1 MSDTNQFTFI
11 DVFAGCGGLSL
22 GLMQARWKGL
32 FAIEADRFAFETL
45 KHNLL
50 GDGPCRYDWPSWL
63 PQERREISG
72 FLRTYKKELEPLVG
86 KIDLIAG
93 GPPCQGFS
101 FAGRRDKDDPRNG
114 LFKHYLE
121 VVALLRP
128 PLLFFENV
136 RGVTIEF
143 GKKHRPRKRG
153 PGRPPT
159 PFSVK
164 IQDKLTDLG
173 YAVFPLLVRA
183 MDCGVPQF
191 RPRYI
196 MIAIDG
202 KLLESRA
209 GYNPYSRLEEIRKV
223 FLAEKNLPLDKP
235 VGVREAISDLETVGK
250 ELVACPD
257 VKGGYEQIVYG
268 KPGTTYQVLLH
279 GSMNGTSPNS
289 LRLAKHR
296 DEIRTRFAAILAT
309 CRRGIQMNPADRQR
323 FGLKKKCVVPLD
335 PEQPSHTLTSL
346 PDDLIHY
353 SEPRI
358 LTVRECAR
366 LQSFP
371 DWYAF
376 KGKYTTGGS
385 KRVREC
391 PRYTQVANAVPPF
404 LAEVL
409 GRLLES
415 VAEELLPC
423 RTNASQ
429 PARGCRNR

>member
-1 MSDTNQFTFI
+1 
-11 DVFAGCGGLSL
+11 
-22 GLMQARWKGL
+22 MQSGWNGL

-45 KHNLL
+45 KENLL
-50 GDGPCRYDWPSWL
+50 GEHSPRYQWPPWL
-63 PQERREISG
+63 PKEPREISG
-72 FLRTYKKELEPLVG
+72 FRKAFRTKLESLVG
-86 KIDLIAG
+86 KVDLIAG

-114 LFKHYLE
+114 LFRHYLNT
-121 VVALLRP
+121 VSFLQS

-143 GKKHRPRKRG
+143 GKKHRPTKRR

-159 PFSVK
+159 SFSAK
-164 IQDKLTDLG
+164 LQDKLWKLG
-173 YAVFPLLVRA
+173 YRPFAKLVKA
-183 MDCGVPQF
+183 MDYGVPQF

-196 MIAIDG
+196 MVAIREA
-202 KLLESRA
+202 LLASRP
-209 GYNPYSRLEEIRKV
+209 GYDPYARLEDLRKA
-223 FLAEKNLPLDKP
+223 FLAEKGLPLDKP
-235 VGVREAISDLETVGK
+235 VGVREAISDLEIKGK
-250 ELVACPD
+250 SLVACPD
-257 VKGGYEQIVYG
+257 VKGGYEQIAYRAP
-268 KPGTTYQVLLH
+268 KTAYQVLLH
-279 GSMNGTSPNS
+279 GSMNGTAPNS

-296 DEIRTRFAAILAT
+296 GEIRDRFQRTLDT
-309 CRRGIQMNPADRQR
+309 CRRGVQLNPADRR
-323 FGLKKKCVVPLD
+323 RLGIKKKCVVPLD
-335 PEQPSHTLTSL
+335 PDQPSHTLTSL

-358 LTVRECAR
+358 LSVREYAR

-409 GRLLES
+409 GHLLKG
-415 VAEELLPC
+415 VAAELL
-423 RTNASQ
+423 A
-429 PARGCRNR
+429 

>member
-1 MSDTNQFTFI
+1 MTATNRFTFI

-22 GLMQARWKGL
+22 GLMQAGWKGI

-50 GDGPCRYDWPSWL
+50 NEGLFRYDWPGWL
-63 PQERREISG
+63 PEEPREISG
-72 FLRTYKKELEPLVG
+72 FRKKYRRSLEPLIG
-86 KIDLIAG
+86 KVSLIAG

-114 LFKHYLE
+114 LFRHYLSL
-121 VVALLRP
+121 VGLLRP

-143 GKKHRPRKRG
+143 GKKHRPRRRR

-159 PFSVK
+159 PFSL
-164 IQDKLTDLG
+164 KLQEKLRKLG
-173 YAVFPLLVRA
+173 YKPFPRLVRA
-183 MDCGVPQF
+183 MDYGVPQF

-196 MIAIDG
+196 MIAIDEE
-202 KLLESRA
+202 LLGSRPD
-209 GYNPYSRLEEIRKV
+209 YDPYAHLEEVREA
-223 FLAEKNLPLDKP
+223 FLRENGLPLNRP
-235 VGVREAISDLETVGK
+235 VGVREAISDLETTGK

-257 VKGGYEQIVYG
+257 VKGGYKQILYG
-268 KPGTTYQVLLH
+268 KPKTVYQTLLH
-279 GSMNGTSPNS
+279 GSLNGEAPNS
-289 LRLAKHR
+289 LRLAKHT
-296 DEIRTRFAAILAT
+296 DEIRDRFSTILKT
-309 CRRGIQMNPADRQR
+309 CRRGVQMNPTDRKR
-323 FGLKKKCVVPLD
+323 FKLKKVCVVPLD
-335 PEQPSHTLTSL
+335 PEQPSHTLTTL

-358 LTVRECAR
+358 LSVREYAR

-385 KRVREC
+385 QRIREC

-404 LAEVL
+404 LAKVL
-409 GRLLES
+409 GGLLRD
-415 VAEELLPC
+415 VAAELLPDG
-423 RTNASQ
+423 
-429 PARGCRNR
+429 PDIARPRRGSRSR

>member
-1 MSDTNQFTFI
+1 MNDAGGLTFV

-22 GLMQARWKGL
+22 GLMQSGWKGR

-50 GDGPCRYDWPSWL
+50 SEGEWRYEWPEWL
-63 PQERREISG
+63 PQEPREISG
-72 FLRTYKKELEPLVG
+72 FRKRYRRQLESLIG
-86 KIDLIAG
+86 KVELIAG

-114 LFKHYLE
+114 LFKFYLGI
-121 VVALLRP
+121 VSLLRP
-128 PLLFFENV
+128 SLLFFENV

-143 GKKHRPRKRG
+143 GKKHRTRRG
-153 PGRPPT
+153 KLGRPST
-159 PFSVK
+159 PFS
-164 IQDKLTDLG
+164 DKLQGKLKKLG
-173 YAVFPLLVRA
+173 YKPFPRLVRA
-183 MDCGVPQF
+183 MDYGVPQF

-196 MIAIDG
+196 MIAINEELIASQPD
-202 KLLESRA
+202 
-209 GYNPYSRLEEIRKV
+209 YNPYADLDEIRKAV
-223 FLAEKNLPLDKP
+223 LVEKGLPLDRAIS
-235 VGVREAISDLETVGK
+235 VREAISDLQTVGK
-250 ELVACPD
+250 KLVACPD
-257 VKGGYEQIVYG
+257 ARGKYEQIVYR
-268 KPGTTYQVLLH
+268 KPLTRYQMLLH
-279 GSMNGTSPNS
+279 GSMNGTAPNS

-296 DEIRTRFAAILAT
+296 DEIRERFALILNT
-309 CRRGIQMNPADRQR
+309 CRRGVQMNAADRKQ
-323 FGLKKKCVVPLD
+323 FGIKKKCVVPLD
-335 PEQPSHTLTSL
+335 PKQPSHTLTSL

-358 LTVRECAR
+358 LSVREYAR

-404 LAEVL
+404 LAETI
-409 GRLLES
+409 GKLLAS
-415 VAEELLPC
+415 VAAELLL
-423 RTNASQ
+423 TQ
-429 PARGCRNR
+429 ARNGQAAGHRR

>member
-1 MSDTNQFTFI
+1 VKDTGGFTFV

-22 GLMQARWKGL
+22 GLMQAGWSGL
-32 FAIEADRFAFETL
+32 FAIEADRFAFETF
-45 KHNLL
+45 KENLL
-50 GDGPCRYDWPSWL
+50 GEGSPHYQWPGWL
-63 PQERREISG
+63 PKEPQEISG
-72 FLRTYKKELEPLVG
+72 FRKKYARKLKLLVG
-86 KIDLIAG
+86 KVDLIAG

-101 FAGRRDKDDPRNG
+101 LAGRRDKDDPRNG
-114 LFKHYLE
+114 LFKHYLSI
-121 VVALLRP
+121 VSFLQP

-143 GKKHRPRKRG
+143 GKKHRPRKRR

-164 IQDKLTDLG
+164 LQEKLRKLG
-173 YAVFPLLVRA
+173 YKPFAKLVKA
-183 MDCGVPQF
+183 LDYGVPQF

-196 MIAIDG
+196 MVAIKE
-202 KLLESRA
+202 KLLASRPN
-209 GYNPYSRLEEIRKV
+209 YDPYARLEEVRKA
-223 FLAEKNLPLDKP
+223 FLTEKGLPLDKP
-235 VGVREAISDLETVGK
+235 VGVQEAISDLETTGK

-257 VKGGYEQIVYG
+257 AKSGYKQIVYG
-268 KPGTTYQVLLH
+268 APQTPYQVLLH
-279 GSMNGTSPNS
+279 RSMNGTAPNS
-289 LRLAKHR
+289 LRLAKHC
-296 DEIRTRFAAILAT
+296 DEIRERFAAILET
-309 CRRGIQMNPADRQR
+309 CRRGIQIHSAERKQ

-335 PEQPSHTLTSL
+335 PDQPSHTLTSL

-353 SEPRI
+353 AEPRI

-385 KRVREC
+385 KRIREC

-409 GRLLES
+409 GRVLEGI
-415 VAEELLPC
+415 AEELLPSRAEGSRPGREC
-423 RTNASQ
+423 RG
-429 PARGCRNR
+429 R

>member
-1 MSDTNQFTFI
+1 
-11 DVFAGCGGLSL
+11 
-22 GLMQARWKGL
+22 MQSGWSGL

-45 KHNLL
+45 KENLL
-50 GDGPCRYDWPSWL
+50 GEGLPRYQWPEWL
-63 PQERREISG
+63 PKEPREISG
-72 FLRTYKKELEPLVG
+72 FRKKFRRQLRSLVG
-86 KIDLIAG
+86 KVNLIAG

-101 FAGRRDKDDPRNG
+101 LAGRREKDDPRNG
-114 LFKHYLE
+114 LFKHYLSI
-121 VVALLRP
+121 VSVLQP

-143 GKKHRPRKRG
+143 GKKQRPSKRC

-159 PFSVK
+159 PFSLK
-164 IQDKLTDLG
+164 LQDKLRKLG
-173 YAVFPLLVRA
+173 YKPFPKLVKA
-183 MDCGVPQF
+183 MDYGVPQF

-196 MIAIDG
+196 MVAIRAD
-202 KLLESRA
+202 LLASRPD
-209 GYNPYSRLEEIRKV
+209 YDPYARLEDLRKK
-223 FLAEKNLPLDKP
+223 FLTEKGIPLDNP
-235 VGVREAISDLETVGK
+235 VGVREAISDLETTGK

-268 KPGTTYQVLLH
+268 EPQTPYQVLLH
-279 GSMNGTSPNS
+279 GSMNGMAPNS
-289 LRLAKHR
+289 LRLAKHHE
-296 DEIRTRFAAILAT
+296 EIRDRFQRTLDT
-309 CRRGIQMNPADRQR
+309 CRRGIQLNPSDRKR
-323 FGLKKKCVVPLD
+323 LGIKKKCVVPLD

-358 LTVRECAR
+358 LSVREYAR

-391 PRYTQVANAVPPF
+391 PRYTQVANAVSPF

-409 GRLLES
+409 GRLLEG
-415 VAEELLPC
+415 VAKELLP
-423 RTNASQ
+423 
-429 PARGCRNR
+429 